1 MVKVLVVGQTPPP
14 YLGQPI
20 MLERLLKSNIADVEL
35 RHLRMTL
42 SGDANEVGRFRWGKV
57 LSLAPIVLRILWARI
72 VGGVNILYYPP
83 AGPNR
88 VTMFRDFALLLP
100 TRFLFS
106 KTIFHFHASGLTE
119 MYAGLPTWQRWLFRR
134 AYFHPDAAIRLSD
147 LTPEDARGVQAR
159 REYVI
164 ANGID
169 DPCPAGPPAKSNLPV
184 SKARPLRLL
193 FVAMLRESKGVLV
206 LIEAAAQLKAEGVP
220 FHLEIMGQFISP
232 EFDERVHARV
242 AELGLKEQIT
252 FLGMLTGDAKFAAYG
267 RADIF
272 CMPTFY
278 ECEAFPVV
286 LLEAMAYGLPIVA
299 TEWRGI
305 PSIVTDGES
314 GFLVA
319 TKDPTAVAD
328 RLALLAEDA
337 DLRDQMG
344 RNARKRFAREFVWSV
359 HVDRMREMFLE
370 VAGIARPATNFSP
383 LPVKEKETEIEV
395 VA

>member
-20 MLERLLKSNIADVEL
+20 MLERLLRSEIPDVEL
-35 RHLRMTL
+35 RHLRMVL
-42 SGDANEVGRFRWGKV
+42 SGDANEVGRFRWSKV
-57 LSLAPIVLRILWARI
+57 LSLLPIVLRILSARI
-72 VGGVNILYYPP
+72 FGGVKILYYPP

-119 MYAGLPTWQRWLFRR
+119 MYPRLPAWQRWLFRR
-134 AYFHPDAAIRLSD
+134 AYFHPDAAIRLSE
-147 LTPEDARGVQAR
+147 LTPDDARGVRAR

-169 DPCPAGPPAKSNLPV
+169 DPCPAGPPRRSPARV
-184 SKARPLRLL
+184 SETRPLRLL

-206 LIEAAAQLKAEGVP
+206 LIEAAARLKVDGVP
-220 FHLEIMGQFISP
+220 FRLEIMGQFISP
-232 EFDERVHARV
+232 EFAERVHARV
-242 AELGLKEQIT
+242 AELGVCEEIT
-252 FLGMLTGDAKFAAYG
+252 FLGMLTGDAKFAAYA
-267 RADIF
+267 RADLF

-305 PSIVTDGES
+305 PSIVTDGET
-314 GFLVA
+314 GFLVP
-319 TKDPTAVAD
+319 TRDPAAVAE
-328 RLALLAEDA
+328 RILLLAEDA
-337 DLRDQMG
+337 KLRDQFG
-344 RNARKRFAREFVWSV
+344 RNARDRFAREFVWSV
-359 HVDRMREMFLE
+359 HVSRMREMFLE
-370 VAGIARPATNFSP
+370 VAGVLPPPTVSP
-383 LPVKEKETEIEV
+383 QSDFMHDEVEVEPV
-395 VA
+395 A